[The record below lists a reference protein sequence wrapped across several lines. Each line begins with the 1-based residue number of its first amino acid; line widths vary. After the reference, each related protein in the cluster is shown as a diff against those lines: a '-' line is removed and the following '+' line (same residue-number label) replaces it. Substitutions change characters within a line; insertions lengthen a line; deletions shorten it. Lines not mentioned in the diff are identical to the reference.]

1 MSESKGS
8 HEGKALM
15 KNMSWAHLLL
25 KLTRNFTA
33 LTKLLRQHDNGRDL
47 VIDSTMRGLATLR
60 V

>member
-1 MSESKGS
+1 
-8 HEGKALM
+8 M

-33 LTKLLRQHDNGRDL
+33 LTKLLRQHDNGRNL